1 MKEKKRILFVCRNF
15 NNMAGGV
22 ERMSALI
29 MNQMVNRGY
38 SVCLVTWDLI
48 GAKSHYHLDS
58 SIKWECLNLGDSEK
72 PASWWLRLRRQIALR
87 KIAKEFKP
95 NVAIGFQVG
104 TFIAA
109 RLAMVGLKIPVIAA
123 ERNSPDLFDFIDKS
137 SWRRGLSNL
146 ALTMADTIT
155 IQLESYRNKYSII
168 LRDRI
173 RTIHNPVFLLKQ
185 PSYPNEASP
194 QHLRILNVGRL
205 SFQKNQ
211 IFLINAFSLIA
222 NLHPEW
228 ILTLVGDGEKRQEIE
243 LLVLKLGLSNRVEII
258 GAVIDVEAWYQKSAF
273 LAFPSLWEGFPNA
286 LVEAFSY
293 GLPAVGLKG
302 TAGVNELLVDGK
314 SGVLSD
320 NDVGRYSLALQYMIE
335 NVEFRRYAGRMAR
348 ESVIEYDPV
357 KIFNQWD
364 ELFSALGNKKQP

>member
-48 GAKSHYHLDS
+48 GAKSHYYLDS
-58 SIKWECLNLGDSEK
+58 SIKWECLNLGDPEK

-87 KIAKEFKP
+87 RIAKEFKP

-109 RLAMVGLKIPVIAA
+109 RLAMVGLRIPVIAA

-137 SWRRGLSNL
+137 IWRRGLSNL

-155 IQLESYRNKYSII
+155 VQLESYRSKYPII

-194 QHLRILNVGRL
+194 QPLRILNVGRL

-211 IFLINAFSLIA
+211 MFLISAFSLIA
-222 NLHPEW
+222 NAYPNW
-228 ILTLVGDGEKRQEIE
+228 IITLVGDGEKRREIE
-243 LLVLKLGLSNRVEII
+243 LLVAKLGLIDRVEII
-258 GAVIDVEAWYQKSAF
+258 GAVVDVGNWYRKSAF

-286 LVEAFSY
+286 LVEAFSH
-293 GLPAVGLKG
+293 GLPAVGLRG
-302 TAGVNELLVDGK
+302 TSGVNELLVDGEF
-314 SGVLSD
+314 GILTD
-320 NDVGRYSLALQYMIE
+320 QDVNSYSMALKYMIE
-335 NVEFRRYAGRMAR
+335 NSEFRCCAGRAAR
-348 ESVIEYDPV
+348 ESVIKYDPV

-364 ELFSALGNKKQP
+364 QLFTAVSKK

>member
-1 MKEKKRILFVCRNF
+1 MSEKKRILFICRNF

-29 MNQMVNRGY
+29 MNQMINRGF
-38 SVCLVTWDLI
+38 SVCLITWDLI
-48 GAKSHYHLDS
+48 DSKSHYYLDP
-58 SIKWECLNLGDSEK
+58 SIKWVRLNLGSPES
-72 PASWWLRLRRQIALR
+72 PASWRLRLQRQFALR
-87 KIAKEFKP
+87 REAKKFQP

-109 RLAMVGLKIPVIAA
+109 RLAMIGLKIPIIAA
-123 ERNSPDLFDFIDKS
+123 ERNSPDLFDYIDKS
-137 SWRRGLSNL
+137 KWRRGFSNL
-146 ALTMADTIT
+146 ALKMADCIT
-155 IQLESYRNKYSII
+155 VQLESYRSKYPEL

-173 RTIHNPVFLLKQ
+173 ITIHNPVFLLKH
-185 PSYPNEASP
+185 PPYPNEATP
-194 QHLRILNVGRL
+194 PPLRILNVGRL

-222 NLHPEW
+222 NAHPEW

-243 LLVLKLGLSNRVEII
+243 LLVSKLGLSKRVEII
-258 GAVIDVEAWYQKSAF
+258 GAVIDVEAWYRKSAF

-286 LVEAFSY
+286 LVEAFSH

-314 SGVLSD
+314 SGMLSD
-320 NDVGRYSLALQYMIE
+320 NAVNKYSLVLQYMME
-335 NVEFRRYAGRMAR
+335 NIEFRRYAGRMAR
-348 ESVIEYDPV
+348 KSVIEYDPE

-364 ELFSALGNKKQP
+364 ELFSAMGNK